1 MKLLEPISVEQALEQ
16 AQTLKFVMITELSRV
31 VIGKTP
37 MDINWDELIEARFF
51 DHDTEIRIFRENSEL
66 RARSVI
72 LQDDMPYIEK
82 QYKKLQGNLGSEI
95 SVREYL
101 TFDEDGQAGVSAV
114 CLYDWRE

>member
-1 MKLLEPISVEQALEQ
+1 MKRIDSIEQALKQ
-16 AQTLKFVMITELSRV
+16 AEKLQFVMVTELSRV

-51 DHDTEIRIFRENSEL
+51 DHDTEIRIFREDGALKARKVSL
-66 RARSVI
+66 RA
-72 LQDDMPYIEK
+72 DTPYI
-82 QYKKLQGNLGSEI
+82 KKHYTGLQGNLGSEV

>member
-1 MKLLEPISVEQALEQ
+1 MKRIDSIEQALQQ
-16 AQTLKFVMITELSRV
+16 AEKLQFVMVTELSRG
-31 VIGKTP
+31 VIGKMP

-51 DHDTEIRIFRENSEL
+51 DHDTEIRIFRENGEL

-72 LQDDMPYIEK
+72 LQDDMLYIEK
-82 QYKKLQGNLGSEI
+82 HYKELQGNLGSEI

>member
-1 MKLLEPISVEQALEQ
+1 MKRIDSIEQALQQ
-16 AQTLKFVMITELSRV
+16 AEKLQFVMVTELSRV
-31 VIGKTP
+31 VIGKMP
-37 MDINWDELIEARFF
+37 MDINWDEARFF
-51 DHDTEIRIFRENSEL
+51 DHDTEIRIFRENGEL
-66 RARSVI
+66 KARSVI
-72 LQDDMPYIEK
+72 LQDDMLYIEK

>member
-1 MKLLEPISVEQALEQ
+1 MKRIDSIEQALQQ
-16 AQTLKFVMITELSRV
+16 AEKLQFVMVTELSRV
-31 VIGKTP
+31 VIGKMP

-51 DHDTEIRIFRENSEL
+51 DHDTEIRIFRENGEL
-66 RARSVI
+66 RVRSVI

-82 QYKKLQGNLGSEI
+82 QYNKLQGNLGSKI